1 MMTLKTMKRG
11 WLVVAAALTMA
22 VTGCSSDNELV
33 ESIEPAVVPQA
44 QQKVHITVGAGLGE
58 LTRSAVE
65 ETVNEGRTT
74 RTLKF
79 TEGDKL
85 YVRAVIERAHDDN
98 YDAPDDPDD
107 VHDSKIMAGF
117 LTIDPATISADGKI
131 AQFTGDLDVYDA
143 TLVPVYGEEW
153 VVDEEGHMEGDDWI
167 EEKGHYEQYIEE
179 YNLVY
184 SDGTHTF
191 ETFDPLDECVYAE
204 ANLAHAAS
212 SEADYTV
219 SDNKYFYYNNHS
231 LASSVNELMT
241 SSYAVGGEYDKDSQS
256 FELGA
261 NSWNSAILNC
271 TISGLT
277 PGASYTVRLNYGYTE
292 DYDDYDYY
300 NGKVAA
306 DGEGKATF
314 AIVAPATDYY
324 FQLELRSSKDR
335 KVVTL
340 GQKELERKVY
350 NVKATAT
357 DYGNGTD
364 TEMDV
369 IYGEEDWIISS
380 SDPD

>member
-44 QQKVHITVGAGLGE
+44 QQKVHITVGAGLGK

-85 YVRAVIERAHDDN
+85 YVRAVIERAHNDN
-98 YDAPDDPDD
+98 LWGGSDY
-107 VHDSKIMAGF
+107 DSKFMAGF
-117 LTIDPATISADGKI
+117 LTIDPSTISADGKS

-143 TLVPVYGEEW
+143 TVVPVYGEEW

-167 EEKGHYEQYIEE
+167 EEKGHYEQYIED
-179 YNLVY
+179 YDLAF
-184 SDGTHTF
+184 DPGTHTF
-191 ETFDPLDECVYAE
+191 TTADPLDECVYAD
-204 ANLAHAAS
+204 AYLAHAAS

-219 SDNKYFYYNNHS
+219 TDYKYLYYNNYY

-241 SSYAVGGEYDKDSQS
+241 SSYRVGGEYDKDSHS
-256 FELGA
+256 FDLGA
-261 NSWNSAILNC
+261 NDDYSAILNC

-277 PGASYTVRLNYGYTE
+277 PGASYTVRLNYEYTE
-292 DYDDYDYY
+292 DDEDYNGNIYY
-300 NGKVAA
+300 EGKVAA

-314 AIVAPATDYY
+314 AITAPQGDKY
-324 FQLELRSSKDR
+324 FKLELMSSKDR

-340 GQKELERKVY
+340 GQKKLETKVY

-357 DYGNGTD
+357 DPGN
-364 TEMDV
+364 TELNV

-380 SDPD
+380 DPD

>member
-74 RTLKF
+74 RTLIF
-79 TEGDKL
+79 DEGDKL
-85 YVRAVIERAHDDN
+85 YVRAVIEEAHDDN

-117 LTIDPATISADGKI
+117 LTIDPSTISDDGKS
-131 AQFTGDLDVYDA
+131 AQFTGDLDVYVG
-143 TLVPVYGEEW
+143 TVEPVYGEKWDDELEDW
-153 VVDEEGHMEGDDWI
+153 VIDYENI
-167 EEKGHYEQYIEE
+167 EDYD
-179 YNLVY
+179 LVY
-184 SDGTHTF
+184 STGTHIFT
-191 ETFDPLDECVYAE
+191 TADPLEECVRANAE
-204 ANLAHAAS
+204 LAHAG
-212 SEADYTV
+212 SEAEYTV
-219 SDNKYFYYNNHS
+219 YDDDKSFEYDFMV
-231 LASSVNELMT
+231 ASSVNELMT
-241 SSYAVGGEYDKDSQS
+241 SSYRVGGEYDKDIHS
-256 FELGA
+256 FDLWA
-261 NSWNSAILNC
+261 KDMFSAILNC

-292 DYDDYDYY
+292 DYDDYNDY

-306 DGEGKATF
+306 DGEGTATF
-314 AIVAPATDYY
+314 AILIMDEDYY

-340 GQKELERKVY
+340 GQKTLKKKVY

-357 DYGNGTD
+357 DCGNGTD

-369 IYGEEDWIISS
+369 IFGEEDWIISS

>member
-143 TLVPVYGEEW
+143 TVVPVYGEEW
-153 VVDEEGHMEGDDWI
+153 
-167 EEKGHYEQYIEE
+167 
-179 YNLVY
+179 
-184 SDGTHTF
+184 
-191 ETFDPLDECVYAE
+191 
-204 ANLAHAAS
+204 AH
-212 SEADYTV
+212 
-219 SDNKYFYYNNHS
+219 
-231 LASSVNELMT
+231 
-241 SSYAVGGEYDKDSQS
+241 
-256 FELGA
+256 
-261 NSWNSAILNC
+261 
-271 TISGLT
+271 
-277 PGASYTVRLNYGYTE
+277 PGR
-292 DYDDYDYY
+292 
-300 NGKVAA
+300 
-306 DGEGKATF
+306 
-314 AIVAPATDYY
+314 
-324 FQLELRSSKDR
+324 Q
-335 KVVTL
+335 
-340 GQKELERKVY
+340 
-350 NVKATAT
+350 
-357 DYGNGTD
+357 
-364 TEMDV
+364 
-369 IYGEEDWIISS
+369 
-380 SDPD
+380 